1 MTCPRVSTVLDTP
14 VGSSGQVMG
23 EGCSLTPLGY
33 NDPLPL
39 SLCGNHQVCRG
50 CFPGQ
55 EFPSG
60 KLQGWGRGG
69 ALKKMFHP
77 FPWSPDL
84 VLRTPHHQEF
94 LLAI

>member
-55 EFPSG
+55 EFPPVGSCG
-60 KLQGWGRGG
+60 GGGG
-69 ALKKMFHP
+69 AGL
-77 FPWSPDL
+77 
-84 VLRTPHHQEF
+84 
-94 LLAI
+94 